1 MRNLHAL
8 AAALALAWTP
18 FYATSA
24 TPATAGGARKPTR
37 GRGYTERYASI
48 ITQPCANNSAT
59 VFGKEFPLGEGW
71 YKVAVRFNLVFVV
84 GTGTTPITEGELL
97 YIKNVQLRTDRGEIL
112 CNLPGRA
119 LYKIA
124 TYKTGQ
130 TPFKDAIAA
139 STATYTVT
147 LPIWFAE
154 NRTMDM
160 LRMQDTILNT
170 ARYNSLILTVTLG
183 TTADL
188 LGTPGTS
195 TVTTNMD
202 VEIERSFGPLPPQA
216 FPLYHI
222 SYDVRPPV
230 DASTTVSIDLERSA
244 DMAIKRL
251 YVHSGTS
258 GTAGV
263 PCSGVNADTIQS
275 QVTVKDQNRFIEFL
289 RFHAMVL
296 NQNKCDAQLESR
308 IAGFEV
314 YDYVADGSIV
324 AALATAE
331 KSVLQYT
338 WVNQGGV
345 AANSIVTVIEEMI
358 RTLK

>member
-1 MRNLHAL
+1 MRQLKAL
-8 AAALALAWTP
+8 AAALAIAWTP
-18 FYATSA
+18 LYATSV

-48 ITQPCANNSAT
+48 ISQPCANSSAT

-71 YKVAVRFNLVFVV
+71 YKVNVRFNLVVV
-84 GTGTTPITEGELL
+84 IGTGAGPVTEGELL
-97 YIKNVQLRTDRGEIL
+97 YIKNVQLRTDKGEIL

-139 STATYTVT
+139 ASATYTVT

-183 TTADL
+183 ALTDLFTA
-188 LGTPGTS
+188 PGTA
-195 TVTTNMD
+195 TLATNMD

-230 DASTTVSIDLERSA
+230 DAFTTTSVDIERSA
-244 DMAIKRL
+244 DMAVKRL
-251 YVHSGTS
+251 YVHSGTT

-263 PCSGVNADTIQS
+263 PCSGVNADTVQNQI
-275 QVTVKDQNRFIEFL
+275 TVKDQNRFIEFL
-289 RFHAMVL
+289 RFHAMIL

-338 WVNQGGV
+338 WTNQAGV

>member
-1 MRNLHAL
+1 M
-8 AAALALAWTP
+8 
-18 FYATSA
+18 ATSL
-24 TPATAGGARKPTR
+24 TPAQAQGARRPTR
-37 GRGYTERYASI
+37 GRGYTERYATIVS
-48 ITQPCANNSAT
+48 QPCANSAAT

-71 YKVAVRFNLVFVV
+71 YKMLIRFNLVFVV
-84 GTGTTPITEGELL
+84 GTGTTPIAEGELL

-124 TYKTGQ
+124 TYKTGEP
-130 TPFKDAIAA
+130 PFKDAIAA
-139 STATYTVT
+139 ASATYTVT

-183 TTADL
+183 STADL

-195 TVTTNMD
+195 TVTTNLD

-222 SYDVRPPV
+222 SYDFRPPV
-230 DASTTVSIDLERSA
+230 DAASLTTIDIERSA

-251 YVHSGTS
+251 YVFSGTS

-263 PCSGVNADTIQS
+263 PFSGVAADTIQN

-289 RFHAMVL
+289 RFHAMIL
-296 NQNKCDAQLESR
+296 NQNKMDAQLESR
-308 IAGFEV
+308 ITGFEV
-314 YDYVADGSIV
+314 FDYVQDGSVV

-331 KSVLQYT
+331 KSLLQYT
-338 WVNQGGV
+338 WTNQGGV
-345 AANSIVTVIEEMI
+345 AANSIVTVAEEMV

>member
-1 MRNLHAL
+1 MNMIR
-8 AAALALAWTP
+8 TP
-18 FYATSA
+18 YQQQQAVQ
-24 TPATAGGARKPTR
+24 TPAVAGGARKPTR

-48 ITQPCANNSAT
+48 ITQPCANSSST

-71 YKVAVRFNLVFVV
+71 YKANVRFNLVFVV

-97 YIKNVQLRTDRGEIL
+97 YIKNVQLRTDRGEII

-130 TPFKDAIAA
+130 APFKDAIAA
-139 STATYTVT
+139 SNGTYTVT
-147 LPIWFAE
+147 LPIYFAE

-160 LRMQDTILNT
+160 LRMQDTVLNT

-183 TTADL
+183 SVSDL
-188 LGTPGTS
+188 LTTPGTS

-202 VEIERSFGPLPPQA
+202 FEIERSFGPLPPQA

-222 SYDVRPPV
+222 SYDIRPPV
-230 DASTTVSIDLERSA
+230 DANTTTSIDIERSA
-244 DMAIKRL
+244 DMAIKRI
-251 YVHSGTS
+251 YVHSSTS

-263 PCSGVNADTIQS
+263 PFSGVNADTIQN
-275 QVTVKDQNRFIEFL
+275 QVTLKDQNRFIEFL
-289 RFHAMVL
+289 RFHAMIL
-296 NQNKCDAQLESR
+296 NQNKCDAQLESK
-308 IAGFEV
+308 ITGFEAF
-314 YDYVADGSIV
+314 DFVADGSIV

-338 WVNQGGV
+338 WTNQAGV
-345 AANSIVTVIEEMI
+345 VANSIVTLAEEMV

>member
-1 MRNLHAL
+1 MGQAL
-8 AAALALAWTP
+8 
-18 FYATSA
+18 
-24 TPATAGGARKPTR
+24 TPAQAAGARRPTR

-48 ITQPCANNSAT
+48 IGQPLAASSAT

-71 YKVAVRFNLVFVV
+71 YKVNLRYNLAVVI
-84 GTGTTPITEGELL
+84 GTGAGPVTEGELL
-97 YIKNVQLRTDRGEIL
+97 IGKNIQLRTDRGEIL
-112 CNLPGRA
+112 CNLPARA

-147 LPIWFAE
+147 LPIYFAE
-154 NRTMDM
+154 NRTMDS

-170 ARYNSLILTVTLG
+170 ARYNSLILTVTMGAL
-183 TTADL
+183 TDLFTA
-188 LGTPGTS
+188 PGTA
-195 TVTTNMD
+195 TLAMTMD
-202 VEIERSFGPLPPQA
+202 FEIERSFGPLPPQA

-222 SYDVRPPV
+222 SYDIRPPV
-230 DASTTVSIDLERSA
+230 DAFTTTVVDIERSA

-251 YVHSGTS
+251 YVHSGTT

-263 PCSGVNADTIQS
+263 PYSGVNADSIQS
-275 QVTVKDQNRFIEFL
+275 QITVKDQNRFIEFL
-289 RFHAMVL
+289 RFHAMIL

-314 YDYVADGSIV
+314 YDFVADGSIV

-338 WVNQGGV
+338 WTNQGGV
-345 AANSIVTVIEEMI
+345 AVNSIVTVTEEMI